1 MLNNRPDGY
10 QSGGSGSINWYTT
23 PHTGLNR
30 ENVESLLNGD
40 VFTFPPGMLSGL
52 SEESDVV
59 LLFAETDQELDK
71 RFPPSLRPV

>member
-1 MLNNRPDGY
+1 MAIKALVVD
-10 QSGGSGSINWYTT
+10 QSTGTQHLIL
-23 PHTGLNR
+23 GLNR

-52 SEESDVV
+52 SEESDIV
-59 LLFAETDQELDK
+59 LLFGETDQELGK

>member
-1 MLNNRPDGY
+1 MLNSRPDGY
-10 QSGGSGSINWYTT
+10 HAVVVDQSTGTQHLIL
-23 PHTGLNR
+23 GLNR

-52 SEESDVV
+52 SDESDIV
-59 LLFAETDQELDK
+59 LLFAEADQELDK

>member
-1 MLNNRPDGY
+1 MAIKAVVVD
-10 QSGGSGSINWYTT
+10 QSTGTQHLIL
-23 PHTGLNR
+23 GLNR

-40 VFTFPPGMLSGL
+40 VFTFPSGMLSGL
-52 SEESDVV
+52 SDESDIV